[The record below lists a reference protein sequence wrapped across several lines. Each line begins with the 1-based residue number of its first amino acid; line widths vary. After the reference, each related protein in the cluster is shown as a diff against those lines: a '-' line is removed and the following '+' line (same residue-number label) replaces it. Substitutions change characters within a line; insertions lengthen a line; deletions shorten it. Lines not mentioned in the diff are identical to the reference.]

1 MSRPVD
7 AVVTWKWTT
16 PGYRSTFGP
25 ETVNTLARM
34 VRRHYRPDVR
44 VLCVTDEPEGIDASV
59 EIVPAWND
67 FATVPSPHGAHQPS
81 CYRRLR
87 AFDPA
92 IGAVF
97 GERFVS
103 MDLDCVIVGDMTP
116 VWERDEDFVIWSDT
130 GPKTLY
136 NGSMFLMTAGA
147 RPQVWTDFDPDSSPM
162 RSKSAG
168 FWGSDQGW
176 ISYRLGPGEAT
187 WTLADGVVSYSN
199 HVMTSNGRLPD
210 GARVVFLHGRH
221 DPWSP
226 IVQQRHSWL
235 REAYA

>member
-199 HVMTSNGRLPD
+199 HVMTGNGRLPD

>member
-44 VLCVTDEPEGIDASV
+44 VLCVTDEPDGIDASV

-67 FATVPSPHGAHQPS
+67 FATVRSPHGAHQPS

-97 GERFVS
+97 GQRFVS
-103 MDLDCVIVGDMTP
+103 MDLDCVITGDLTP
-116 VWERDEDFVIWSDT
+116 VWERDEDFVIWGDT

-136 NGSMFLMTAGA
+136 NGSMFLLTAGA
-147 RPQVWTDFDPDSSPM
+147 RPQVWTDFDPSSSPM

-187 WTLADGVVSYSN
+187 WKFADGVVSYAN
-199 HVMTSNGRLPD
+199 HVMTSDGRLPA
-210 GARVVFLHGRH
+210 GARIVFLHGRH

-226 IVQQRHSWL
+226 IIQQRHNWL
-235 REAYA
+235 RESYT

>member
-67 FATVPSPHGAHQPS
+67 FATVPSPHGAQQPS

-92 IGAVF
+92 IGSVF

-103 MDLDCVIVGDMTP
+103 MDLDCVIVDDMTP

-187 WTLADGVVSYSN
+187 WTLADGVVSYAN

-226 IVQQRHSWL
+226 IVQQRHGWL

>member
-1 MSRPVD
+1 MGARGMSRPVD

-67 FATVPSPHGAHQPS
+67 FATVPSPHGAQQPS

-92 IGAVF
+92 IGSVF

-168 FWGSDQGW
+168 FWG
-176 ISYRLGPGEAT
+176 
-187 WTLADGVVSYSN
+187 
-199 HVMTSNGRLPD
+199 
-210 GARVVFLHGRH
+210 
-221 DPWSP
+221 
-226 IVQQRHSWL
+226 
-235 REAYA
+235 